1 MDLGGLWRN
10 VEEHGEVWWNV
21 LERVGQMWTMHEI
34 INIIYYIYL
43 YSLCTYLYKFI
54 VYFFHMVVYWKTG
67 LIQVNQLGVKRL
79 TNPSQQLS
87 CDSIQTWKIA
97 IIV

>member
-1 MDLGGLWRN
+1 MDCGGTWRNMVKCGGTWWSVLDRCGQCMKLWRP
-10 VEEHGEVWWNV
+10 
-21 LERVGQMWTMHEI
+21 LESK
-34 INIIYYIYL
+34 
-43 YSLCTYLYKFI
+43 YSLCTYADKFI
-54 VYFFHMVVYWKTG
+54 VYFFHMVVVYWKTG

-79 TNPSQQLS
+79 TNPSQQFS